1 MRIEIPQLPPEE
13 SSPNWRGHW
22 AEKYKAGKDYHHDVF
37 YCCVDAR
44 NRALADGRAFPFLKA
59 KLNLTFIFPEER
71 RRDRDNILS
80 SFKKG
85 LDAIVDAGLILDD
98 DSEHLQ
104 MGQVKV
110 EVDPARAPLTII
122 ELDEIKRLEEQG

>member
-1 MRIEIPQLPPEE
+1 MSIRIEVPQLPPSEA
-13 SSPNWRGHW
+13 SPNARPFW
-22 AEKYKAGKDYHHDVF
+22 AEKYTTNKQYHHDVF

-44 NRALADGRAFPFLKA
+44 NRALKEGKAFPFLKA

-71 RRDRDNILS
+71 RRDRDNILA

-85 LDAIVDAGLILDD
+85 LDAVVDAGLLLDD
-98 DSEHLQ
+98 DSEHLGV
-104 MGQVKV
+104 GQVKV

-122 ELDEIKRLEEQG
+122 ELEENLI